1 MMEAQE
7 VAKTQQKKKKMMAM
21 RRHRNAR
28 ISFSA
33 TLPTDVGGV
42 FADNSICAVL
52 YSNDPF
58 MDLRESIVEMI
69 REVGVCNWKE
79 MEELVYCY
87 IAVNSSDVHRFISD
101 AFLSLFS

>member
-1 MMEAQE
+1 MEAQE
-7 VAKTQQKKKKMMAM
+7 LAKTQQKKKKMMVM

-28 ISFSA
+28 VSFSA
-33 TLPTDVGGV
+33 TLPRDVCGV

-52 YSNDPF
+52 HSNDPF
-58 MDLRESIVEMI
+58 MDLKESIMEMI

-87 IAVNSSDVHRFISD
+87 IALNSSDVHRFIVD